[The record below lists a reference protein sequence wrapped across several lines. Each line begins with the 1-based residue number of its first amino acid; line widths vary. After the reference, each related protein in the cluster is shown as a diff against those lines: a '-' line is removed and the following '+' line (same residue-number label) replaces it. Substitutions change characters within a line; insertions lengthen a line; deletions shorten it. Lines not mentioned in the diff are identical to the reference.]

1 MGMMLRRNLKAR
13 AEKSALV
20 ASKVKPVVVE
30 EPTEKEE
37 TTQQEEPKT
46 DAVWTAEEINKMPY
60 MKLKSVAKQNG
71 IDVENLKAA
80 DIRAELIKK
89 LVEV

>member
-30 EPTEKEE
+30 PVVEE
-37 TTQQEEPKT
+37 TTEQEEPKT